1 MGEEEQS
8 TGSGSEEA
16 CRRGKSIV
24 TSFHPMSL
32 SLLSY
37 YIYVIP
43 GRQLDHAFAHSSP
56 LVCVLGALA
65 PLERLGC
72 GPGPCAAASSSDALH
87 GSASWAVTPRPSSYG
102 AGNEQF
108 TGKVNCCAI
117 N

>member
-1 MGEEEQS
+1 MEEEEQS

-24 TSFHPMSL
+24 TSFPPMSL

-65 PLERLGC
+65 LLERLGC
-72 GPGPCAAASSSDALH
+72 GLGPCDAASSSVVGR
-87 GSASWAVTPRPSSYG
+87 GSVS
-102 AGNEQF
+102 
-108 TGKVNCCAI
+108 
-117 N
+117 

>member
-1 MGEEEQS
+1 VEEEEQS

-56 LVCVLGALA
+56 LVCMLGALA
-65 PLERLGC
+65 LPERLGC
-72 GPGPCAAASSSDALH
+72 GPGPCDAASSSVVGR
-87 GSASWAVTPRPSSYG
+87 GSVS
-102 AGNEQF
+102 
-108 TGKVNCCAI
+108 
-117 N
+117 

>member
-24 TSFHPMSL
+24 TSFPISL

-43 GRQLDHAFAHSSP
+43 GRQLDHGFAHSSP
-56 LVCVLGALA
+56 LVRVLGALA
-65 PLERLGC
+65 LLERLGC
-72 GPGPCAAASSSDALH
+72 GPGPCVAASSSVVGR
-87 GSASWAVTPRPSSYG
+87 GSVS
-102 AGNEQF
+102 
-108 TGKVNCCAI
+108 
-117 N
+117 

>member
-1 MGEEEQS
+1 MEEEEQS

-24 TSFHPMSL
+24 TSFPISL

-56 LVCVLGALA
+56 LVCMLGALA
-65 PLERLGC
+65 LPERLGC
-72 GPGPCAAASSSDALH
+72 GPGPCDAASSSVVGR
-87 GSASWAVTPRPSSYG
+87 GSVS
-102 AGNEQF
+102 
-108 TGKVNCCAI
+108 
-117 N
+117 